1 MKNKKVIIIVSGIV
15 LLCCISIIVYM
26 SSGSSTNATNTTN
39 TDTPNSQQTT
49 SPNSKQST
57 SQNSS
62 STSKP
67 TAIPKDPLI
76 NLPKSSESVYKKV
89 SDNII
94 SKDQI
99 KKNAKLIL
107 SENSFMDIYNYI
119 EPEDIKE
126 EIIKKNIMSEEEYN
140 TLKKTITDSVPPA
153 STKFLFRN
161 KRYNLCPDAD
171 VVASSEDIDEDI
183 KKQLP
188 PNAFFG
194 GFCASKLS
202 NFRYDPFTNNI
213 KLSGNMGMCLY
224 APDLDKSPN
233 NLIAKKCDKND
244 KNQLFV
250 FDAASGKIKVR
261 DKNICLEGAGMYE
274 PITVSDCQKTY
285 ENEKEA
291 KRQIFE
297 IK

>member
-15 LLCCISIIVYM
+15 LLCCISIIIYM
-26 SSGSSTNATNTTN
+26 SSGSSTNTTN
-39 TDTPNSQQTT
+39 TDTPNS
-49 SPNSKQST
+49 KQSTSQNT

-62 STSKP
+62 STNNP
-67 TAIPKDPLI
+67 TAKPKDPLI
-76 NLPKSSESVYKKV
+76 NLPKSSEPSVYKKV

-140 TLKKTITDSVPPA
+140 KLKKTITDSVPPA
-153 STKFLFRN
+153 DTRFLFRN

-171 VVASSEDIDEDI
+171 VIASSEDIDEDI

-194 GFCASKLS
+194 GFCASNLS

-233 NLIAKKCDKND
+233 NLIAKKCNKND